1 MRETVYWLVGPGA
14 RVRHAVE
21 FAPGA
26 FPGEQLLPTV
36 CNRWIKI
43 PFAGA
48 GQHAAAIKERCAEC
62 REAVRPHQP
71 CEVTWNS

>member
-21 FAPGA
+21 FAPGT
-26 FPGEQLLPTV
+26 FPGGQLLPTV

-43 PFAGA
+43 PFAG
-48 GQHAAAIKERCAEC
+48 GGHAASIIQRCPEC
-62 REAVRPHQP
+62 TSAVRPHQP
-71 CEVTWNS
+71 CEVTWNA